1 MDGVDLV
8 GVEGGRDCSRE
19 RGREGGRAGVGREGG
34 ERQGQYR
41 QIMLGGPTV
50 LPSVDDHQHQPDYPN
65 LFEEGSERHKIIL

>member
-1 MDGVDLV
+1 ML
-8 GVEGGRDCSRE
+8 EGERE
-19 RGREGGRAGVGREGG
+19 RGRESGSGEGG